1 MSSNTPEQEVIRLK
15 EQLNKLYD
23 ILGWNPDEEPIEMAD
38 LMLHIRDLEIA
49 GKQKDCALET
59 ALDALETAENGLHW
73 YQDHFPQVVTG
84 CDHEANADIT
94 AAITAVKTELG
105 NTK

>member
-38 LMLHIRDLEIA
+38 LMLHIRDLENA
-49 GKQKDCALET
+49 NKRKDYVLEGAWVALEV
-59 ALDALETAENGLHW
+59 AENGLHW
-73 YQDHFPQVVTG
+73 YQDRFPQVVTE
-84 CDHEANADIT
+84 CDAEANA
-94 AAITAVKTELG
+94 AIASALAAVKEELR
-105 NTK
+105 KPK